1 MYENRFMDVIAE
13 IVNLFQNF
21 NLKFL
26 DVLIVNH
33 IKGQQY

>member
-1 MYENRFMDVIAE
+1 MYENRLMDVIAE

-26 DVLIVNH
+26 DVLIVNN
-33 IKGQQY
+33 IKRQQC

>member
-26 DVLIVNH
+26 DFLLVNN
-33 IKGQQY
+33 IKGQQC